1 MQLTEHNTDI
11 ISELLILLTQF
22 TQIRHR
28 ILKQNIQC
36 ADTHHYLPKDLRAD
50 EFSEILNH
58 AITEYIMNQRLILRD
73 TDTISFG
80 PNATAMFKPVPDPEA
95 RQLLR
100 HDKHDYVRFQ
110 NSKIK
115 ENALNE
121 RIARRLLGMKQEMNA
136 CPDGSLTSRDTV

>member
-1 MQLTEHNTDI
+1 M
-11 ISELLILLTQF
+11 TQF

-36 ADTHHYLPKDLRAD
+36 AGTHKYLPKDLRAD

-58 AITEYIMNQRLILRD
+58 AITEYLLNHRLILRD

-80 PNATAMFKPVPDPEA
+80 PNATAMFTPVPDPEA
-95 RQLLR
+95 RKLLS
-100 HDKHDYVRFQ
+100 HNKTDYVQFQ
-110 NSKIK
+110 NQKIK

-121 RIARRLLGMKQEMNA
+121 KIAKKLLGIKREMKA
-136 CPDGSLTSRDTV
+136 CPDGPLASRDMV